1 MEVIPVG
8 GDVVVYDVH
17 TPGSTI
23 LNLAVD
29 GEHWYRSPPDFKQN
43 SKDPLASKTSDPLAS
58 KSSDPLASKTSDPLA
73 SKTQDGIDHICFMCT
88 RTVAI
93 FLSLVYTV
101 APLLHD
107 RLLMMRKMHPSS
119 TLVLYT

>member
-29 GEHWYRSPPDFKQN
+29 GEHWYRSPPDFKPN
-43 SKDPLASKTSDPLAS
+43 SK
-58 KSSDPLASKTSDPLA
+58 DPLA